1 MILCRSCGRVSTGSP
16 VFCEGCGKSFNAA
29 ICPAKHENSAGASYC
44 ATCGSDELSKVTKGV
59 RLGVPNKAIA
69 IVVGLILLKVLLP
82 FLPAILGFLC
92 QILGWLIQFVFGP
105 LICLLW
111 NWLFGCLL
119 VWGLVGVILQI
130 ISGEKINLY
139 KIYVAVSKRALD
151 LSIAGLKVTCDFVVR
166 LVLSRRR
173 KD

>member
-29 ICPAKHENSAGASYC
+29 ICPAKHENSPGASYC

-69 IVVGLILLKVLLP
+69 IVVGLILLKILLP
-82 FLPAILGFLC
+82 FLPGVLGFLFK
-92 QILGWLIQFVFGP
+92 IFGWLIQSVFGP

-111 NWLFGCLL
+111 NWLFAWLL
-119 VWGLVGVILQI
+119 ILGLIGVVLQI

-139 KIYVAVSKRALD
+139 KVYVAVSKRLLD
-151 LSIAGLKVTCDFVVR
+151 LLIAGLKIGVDVVVR
-166 LVLSRRR
+166 LVLNRR
-173 KD
+173 KKE

>member
-29 ICPAKHENSAGASYC
+29 ICPAKHENSPGASYC
-44 ATCGSDELSKVTKGV
+44 ATCGSDELSKVTEGA

-69 IVVGLILLKVLLP
+69 IVVGLILLKILLP
-82 FLPAILGFLC
+82 FLPGLLGFLFH
-92 QILGWLIQFVFGP
+92 ILGWLIQFVFGP

-111 NWLFGCLL
+111 NWLFGWLL
-119 VWGLVGVILQI
+119 LWGLIGAVLQI

-139 KIYVAVSKRALD
+139 KVYIAVSKRLLD
-151 LSIAGLKVTCDFVVR
+151 LLIAGLKIGVDVVVR
-166 LVLSRRR
+166 LVLNRR
-173 KD
+173 KKE